1 MKRLLL
7 ISIVLFLTL
16 SASAREIEPL
26 LAPDGALFSIRTRVA
41 SETPEVKTDAKQY
54 LVLDSRRGGEMT
66 SQIVPASM
74 TRGAHSSAAM
84 AYDAESKTLFL
95 FWLHDTGTMSS
106 ELLFASLDEAG
117 NWSEAT
123 AFGARYNV
131 RENLRIAVTRKV
143 YDNAQ
148 AKYTGGLSVHAVWW
162 EFDSQHLGAGWS
174 AQYAVLAIEK
184 GRVEEV
190 NFLDLGE
197 LAETPKAQDEGG
209 DTDQSEVLRHPQ
221 LFASAA
227 QDSVVVVYGDVATN
241 RLRRARVFPVKEN
254 GRLRVPVGRSEGGIR
269 APRLNVNS
277 TNGVGSIYADAD
289 RIAFYTQ
296 DENAV
301 RYVVLR
307 ENEWT
312 DVQSITL
319 DSQIT
324 GAAAVDAIRRLI
336 HD

>member
-7 ISIVLFLTL
+7 ISIALLLTL

-26 LAPDGALFSIRTRVA
+26 LAPDGALFSIHTRLA
-41 SETPEVKTDAKQY
+41 SDTPEVKTDAMQY
-54 LVLDSRRGGEMT
+54 LVLDSRRGGQMT
-66 SQIVPASM
+66 SQIVPASL

-84 AYDAESKTLFL
+84 AYDPESKTLFL

-106 ELLFASLDEAG
+106 ELLFASLDESG
-117 NWSEAT
+117 TWSEAT

-143 YDNAQ
+143 FDESQEKSA
-148 AKYTGGLSVHAVWW
+148 GGLSVHAVWW
-162 EFDSQHLGAGWS
+162 EFDSQHIGAGWS

-190 NFLDLGE
+190 SFFDLGE
-197 LAETPKAQDEGG
+197 LTETPKAPKAVEGE
-209 DTDQSEVLRHPQ
+209 TESEVLRHPQ
-221 LFASAA
+221 LFASPT
-227 QDSVVVVYGDVATN
+227 QDSVVVIYGDVATN
-241 RLRRARVFPVKEN
+241 RLRRARIFPVKGN
-254 GRLRVPVGRSEGGIR
+254 GRLRVPVGRSEGGIG

-277 TNGVGSIYADAD
+277 TSGVGSIYADAD

-296 DENAV
+296 ESNEV
-301 RYVVLR
+301 RYVVLH
-307 ENEWT
+307 NNQWT
-312 DVQSITL
+312 DVQSISL